1 MQDNCSKGIP
11 TELYLASKSPR
22 RREILSQIGVKFT
35 SIAVDVEECRS
46 VNEVPEAY
54 IRRLALEKAQAG
66 WRILQHNECPLRPVL
81 SADTVGLFNGQVLE
95 KPRNKEHFIEVMRM
109 LSGQTH
115 CILTAVAITDGIK
128 QSIKHTET
136 NVTFRQLTEKEII
149 AYWETGEP
157 QDKACGYGI
166 QGLGAVFVAS
176 ISGSYTGIVGLP
188 IEIVA
193 PLLAQFNVPW
203 WHDLSSVSLG

>member
-1 MQDNCSKGIP
+1 MQDNRSKGAS

-35 SIAVDVEECRS
+35 SIAVDIEECRS
-46 VNEVPEAY
+46 VNEAPEAY

-66 WRILQHNECPLRPVL
+66 WRILQHDGCPLRPVL
-81 SADTVGLFNGQVLE
+81 SADTIGLFNGQVLE
-95 KPRNKEHFIEVMRM
+95 KPRDVAHFIEVMQM

-115 CILTAVAITDGIK
+115 CILTAVAMTDGVK
-128 QSIKHTET
+128 QSVKYSET
-136 NVTFRQLTEKEII
+136 SVTFRQLTEREIVE
-149 AYWETGEP
+149 YWKTGEP

-188 IEIVA
+188 IEITT

-203 WHDLSSVSLG
+203 WHDLQA